1 MDYGKSFVFMF
12 EDPNW
17 LRKLGIGTL
26 VGLLGIVLS
35 PVLIGLIPLIMLVGY
50 SLDALRNVM
59 DGQPTPLPEWEDW
72 GGFLVRG
79 LKVAVA
85 FIVWAFLPWIIL
97 AIPLSIGIS
106 LGNQNGG
113 GAEAVGVVLMVCAS
127 CLMALWGIFV
137 ALISPAI
144 TIRLAATDRFGSAF
158 EVGRLWR
165 IPREHLGPV
174 IISLLLTA
182 VAGAIGSIVG
192 SLGIVLCL
200 IGALIT
206 GPLAMLW
213 QYLVAAHLF
222 GQIGGLDRAARSD
235 DLVPFEPLPAP
246 IEVAPSPAPVD
257 PPAIEVVPIS
267 PEPPVPDAPT
277 GQQQG

>member
-35 PVLIGLIPLIMLVGY
+35 PVLIGLIPLIMLLGY
-50 SLDALRNVM
+50 SLDAVRNVM
-59 DGQPTPLPEWEDW
+59 DGQLTPLPEWEDW

-79 LKVAVA
+79 LKVIVA
-85 FIVWAFLPWIIL
+85 SFIWSLPAIIL
-97 AIPLSIGIS
+97 ALPLAIGGT
-106 LGNQNGG
+106 LLDDQNAGG
-113 GAEAVGVVLMVCAS
+113 PVGVVLMVCAS
-127 CLMALWGIFV
+127 CLMLLWGIFV
-137 ALISPAI
+137 ALISPSI
-144 TIRLAATDRFGSAF
+144 YIRLAATGRLRSAF
-158 EVGRLWR
+158 EASRLWR
-165 IPREHLGPV
+165 ITREHLGPV
-174 IISLLLTA
+174 IISLLLIA
-182 VAGAIGSIVG
+182 VAGFIGSIVG

-213 QYLVAAHLF
+213 QYLVTAHLF

-235 DLVPFEPLPAP
+235 DLALLEPLPAP
-246 IEVAPSPAPVD
+246 IEVAPPPAPVE
-257 PPAIEVVPIS
+257 PPA
-267 PEPPVPDAPT
+267 PEIGPTAPEAPAPDAPT
-277 GQQQG
+277 GQQ